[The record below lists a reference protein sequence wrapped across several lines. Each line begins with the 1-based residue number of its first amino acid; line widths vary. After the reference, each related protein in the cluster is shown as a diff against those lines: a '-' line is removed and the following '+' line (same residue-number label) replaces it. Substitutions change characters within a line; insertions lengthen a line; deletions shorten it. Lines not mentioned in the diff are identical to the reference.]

1 MYMKHKA
8 GIKTGIYY
16 IDSTT
21 LKVCRNQRIH
31 QHKVF
36 KDIAKRGR
44 SSMGWFFG
52 FKLHLVI
59 NHQGR

>member
-1 MYMKHKA
+1 MYEHKS
-8 GIKTGIYY
+8 GTKTGMYY

-31 QHKVF
+31 RHKEF

-44 SSMGWFFG
+44 SSMG
-52 FKLHLVI
+52 
-59 NHQGR
+59 